1 MAKSKDQLL
10 DEAKKAGRVPDDV
23 DADEF
28 TASQLEGIVSGSGFE
43 FDNRMHSKP
52 IVAPDGHVV
61 LSQED
66 IDARNKS

>member
-1 MAKSKDQLL
+1 MAKSKAELL
-10 DEAKKAGRVPDDV
+10 DEAQKAGRVPDDV
-23 DADEF
+23 DADDY
-28 TASQLEGIVSGSGFE
+28 TAAQLEGIVSGSGFE
-43 FDNRMHSKP
+43 FDNKMASKP